1 MPGDCVPPGLR
12 EPVPSEVLSS
22 PSSHLETCRYST
34 SEMWIEINLKRREIR
49 EKNILLGS
57 RVSTNVQL

>member
-22 PSSHLETCRYST
+22 PSSHQETCRYST
-34 SEMWIEINLKRREIR
+34 SEMWIEMNKFKTERNKRKEHFVRR
-49 EKNILLGS
+49 
-57 RVSTNVQL
+57 